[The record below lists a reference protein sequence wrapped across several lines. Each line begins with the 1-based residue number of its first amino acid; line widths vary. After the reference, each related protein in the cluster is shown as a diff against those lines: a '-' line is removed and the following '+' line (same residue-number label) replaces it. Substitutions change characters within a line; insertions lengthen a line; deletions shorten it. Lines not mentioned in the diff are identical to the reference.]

1 MLFLLIQPIYFLE
14 GIEISNWNYAAGFD
28 QKIKLNY
35 ILVLGTVL
43 QLCMLVL
50 RVMNTL
56 KFKNPRSSRVCKI
69 YGCENSVLYE
79 LKCYFKESPI
89 RLVIILLCYSIAFY
103 SICFRIAERKE
114 SNPNTTFEHL
124 QNAVWL
130 VIVTMTSVGFGDYA
144 PQTLVGRIIGVF
156 CVFWGVLN
164 VSIMVLVVVNTFELD
179 PSNFIFNV
187 RRTKVS

>member
-1 MLFLLIQPIYFLE
+1 MTNIVSIAVCALYVLVHQALNLVKRSEKKEHEQSGIGDTLLGVLFLLIQPIYFLE
-14 GIEISNWNYAAGFD
+14 DIEISNWNYAAGFD

-50 RVMNTL
+50 RAMNTL

-114 SNPNTTFEHL
+114 
-124 QNAVWL
+124 
-130 VIVTMTSVGFGDYA
+130 
-144 PQTLVGRIIGVF
+144 
-156 CVFWGVLN
+156 
-164 VSIMVLVVVNTFELD
+164 
-179 PSNFIFNV
+179 
-187 RRTKVS
+187 